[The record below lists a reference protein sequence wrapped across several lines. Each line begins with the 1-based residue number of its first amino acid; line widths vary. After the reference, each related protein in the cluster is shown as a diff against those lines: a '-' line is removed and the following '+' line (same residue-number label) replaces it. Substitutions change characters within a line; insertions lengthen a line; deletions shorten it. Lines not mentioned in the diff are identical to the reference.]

1 VSRAEERSNSSHAW
15 GRAVADVT
23 VLFDYFDFEP
33 VREDFEELTR
43 LEWILERARETTSSW
58 RGYVETIADRL
69 RPVLRVAVALIV
81 VVTGGAALLGVS
93 GARLLFATTCL
104 LVTGTLVTKRALARR
119 RAREEARRRAAE
131 RAAYT
136 LIEGPR
142 RVPIDVLRVRDG
154 AASSLRPQTLE
165 ALRG

>member
-1 VSRAEERSNSSHAW
+1 VSRAEERSNSPYAW

-23 VLFDYFDFEP
+23 VLFDYFDFDP
-33 VREDFEELTR
+33 VPEDFEELTR
-43 LEWILERARETTSSW
+43 IERVLERARMATSRW
-58 RGYVETIADRL
+58 RWHLDDVTDRL
-69 RPVLRVAVALIV
+69 RPVLRICVVALILLSGLGTV
-81 VVTGGAALLGVS
+81 LGVS
-93 GARLLFATTCL
+93 MAGVLLATTCL
-104 LVTGTLVTKRALARR
+104 FVAVTFISRRVVARH
-119 RAREEARRRAAE
+119 RAREAARHRAQE

-154 AASSLRPQTLE
+154 AVTTLRPETLE